1 MSTTMRKS
9 EEPNGVEANDED
21 MPQVET
27 LGTVRLRHVTTN
39 ELLLVPKPSDD
50 PDDPLNW

>member
-1 MSTTMRKS
+1 MQKP
-9 EEPNGVEANDED
+9 EDPIGVHGKDND

-27 LGTVRLRHVTTN
+27 LGTVRLRHETTN